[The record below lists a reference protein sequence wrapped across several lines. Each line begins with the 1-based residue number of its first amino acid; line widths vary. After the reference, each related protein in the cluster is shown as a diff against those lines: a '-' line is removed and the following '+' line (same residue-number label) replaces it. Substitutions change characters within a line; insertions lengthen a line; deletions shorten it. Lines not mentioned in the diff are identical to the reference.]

1 VRIDGDSDVDHGT
14 TRERFSID
22 PFVLSSPF
30 LPELTSVNDL
40 RQVYHGFNDI
50 YDHHVQNAKFNSV
63 KGAEFKSLKDRL
75 VSVCHLLKKHPDLPP
90 GKRTEL
96 IQAFLAE
103 EDLQR
108 VRQLFPKKDKNKQP
122 GKRKEL
128 EKNKESGKNN
138 ESVKSS
144 WYSFPFSTIMRLFSG
159 PKGTD
164 EDSLEDELKQITS
177 GVTDSDFLV
186 ELKGVGDKDLKVQ
199 IRRVVDLACTQLS
212 SSIDATVK
220 KMAHAVLQMQQ
231 EECKVSIRREID
243 ADERKVLRDLLVKF
257 IRRINETS
265 ARRETS

>member
-1 VRIDGDSDVDHGT
+1 VRIDSGSDVDHEI
-14 TRERFSID
+14 TREKFSID
-22 PFVLSSPF
+22 PLVLSSPF

-50 YDHHVQNAKFNSV
+50 YERHVENAKFHSV
-63 KGAEFKSLKDRL
+63 KGGEFKSLKDRL
-75 VSVCHLLKKHPDLPP
+75 VSVCHLLKKHPDLAP

-96 IQAFLAE
+96 VQAFLAE

-108 VRQLFPKKDKNKQP
+108 ARQLFPKKDKTKQP
-122 GKRKEL
+122 AKSG
-128 EKNKESGKNN
+128 KNKEPGKT
-138 ESVKSS
+138 S
-144 WYSFPFSTIMRLFSG
+144 WYSFPFSSITTLFSW

-164 EDSLEDELKQITS
+164 EDSLEEELKQITS
-177 GVTDSDFLV
+177 DVTDSKFLV
-186 ELKGVGDKDLKVQ
+186 ELKGIHDKDLEVP

-231 EECKVSIRREID
+231 EECKGSIQREID

-257 IRRINETS
+257 IRRVNESS